1 MKNMRWF
8 KGSSRIKK
16 KFAIL
21 PIRIDSEVRW
31 LEIVYIYQKK
41 DGYNFWCDIEFST
54 KQAYIE
60 RKAEEKEYLEMKGS
74 DNK

>member
-1 MKNMRWF
+1 MRKTRWF
-8 KGSSRIKK
+8 KGSLRIKK

-41 DGYNFWCDIEFST
+41 DRFNSWYNARFAT

-60 RKAEEKEYLEMKGS
+60 RKAEEKEYLER
-74 DNK
+74 

>member
-41 DGYNFWCDIEFST
+41 ERIHGYDFWCDIGFST
-54 KQAYIE
+54 KQAYIQ
-60 RKAEEKEYLEMKGS
+60 RKAEEKEYLER
-74 DNK
+74 

>member
-21 PIRIDSEVRW
+21 PIRIDREVRW
-31 LEIVYIYQKK
+31 LEVVYVYQKK
-41 DGYNFWCDIEFST
+41 DCFNSWYNIRFAT

-60 RKAEEKEYLEMKGS
+60 RKAEEKEYLERC
-74 DNK
+74 

>member
-1 MKNMRWF
+1 MRWF
-8 KGSSRIKK
+8 KGNSRIKK

-41 DGYNFWCDIEFST
+41 DYDSSWRNAWFAT

-60 RKAEEKEYLEMKGS
+60 RKAEEKEYLER
-74 DNK
+74 